1 MNKICF
7 LTLKGKRD
15 NRGRGREVGGR
26 DLALIFSCVVRP
38 ETLSAVKEWLKQ
50 LPSQGLEAVDCGS
63 YTLDE
68 PQIAAIEKAVLDVQ
82 VHVHTLWNA
91 VLL

>member
-7 LTLKGKRD
+7 PTLKGKGNCFERV
-15 NRGRGREVGGR
+15 NKRGRESEIGRERGRGRSVSN
-26 DLALIFSCVVRP
+26 IFPFFPVRP

-68 PQIAAIEKAVLDVQ
+68 PQICC
-82 VHVHTLWNA
+82 H
-91 VLL
+91 